1 MSPRV
6 KAPQPAPTRRTN
18 DAGANLTPWRKG
30 QSGNPKGR
38 PPLPDIREALAEILA
53 EPVEG
58 TLSLY
63 AVLRALRDRAIAGD
77 VRAAEVLLDRCY
89 GKPTQRTDVT
99 THGEALR
106 LTPPIVWSD
115 SVGA

>member
-1 MSPRV
+1 MPSRV
-6 KAPQPAPTRRTN
+6 KPSPALARP
-18 DAGANLTPWRKG
+18 ASPANLRPWRKG

-38 PPLPDIREALAEILA
+38 PPLPDIREALAEVLA
-53 EPVEG
+53 EPVAG
-58 TLSLY
+58 TPSLY

-99 THGEALR
+99 TDGAPLR